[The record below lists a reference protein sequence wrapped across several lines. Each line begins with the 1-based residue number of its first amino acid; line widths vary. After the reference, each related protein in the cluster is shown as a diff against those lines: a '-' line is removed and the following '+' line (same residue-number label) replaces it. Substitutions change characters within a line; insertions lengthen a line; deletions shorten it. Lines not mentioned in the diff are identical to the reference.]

1 MSAKDWRELITP
13 PTTEENFA
21 EALRH
26 IENRFELSS
35 EAVFEIY
42 KRQGVENFM
51 EHLVNH
57 TDEELNDLFESYTSA
72 SMAEQH
78 YLSEWFYEFVNQ
90 VIPDMVYGHRD
101 LLYRETLR
109 WAERRQI
116 INEGEFIRQLHEVA
130 TFKDDISEFLNGLT
144 YVPKLREYYKILTDK
159 TDKLKTL
166 RPSGGWPII

>member
-21 EALRH
+21 EAMRH
-26 IENRFELSS
+26 IENHFELSA

-57 TDEELNDLFESYTSA
+57 TDEELNDLFESYTGST
-72 SMAEQH
+72 MAEQH

-116 INEGEFIRQLHEVA
+116 INEGEFIRRLDED
-130 TFKDDISEFLNGLT
+130 TKFKDAIFNFLNSLT
-144 YVPKLREYYKILTDK
+144 YIPKLREYYEE
-159 TDKLKTL
+159 L
-166 RPSGGWPII
+166 RKKERELAKVKK